1 MYNHPGWFVDD
12 DDVVV
17 VVDDRDWKSLGLRR
31 GGRGWRNLKGDQSVF
46 MHDRAGVGGTRVDAG
61 HPLLTATLNLRARTT
76 AKVRGQYVIETLAG
90 VFRRD
95 PEAYDF

>member
-1 MYNHPGWFVDD
+1 MVRHAPVSFLRLA
-12 DDVVV
+12 
-17 VVDDRDWKSLGLRR
+17 RDSRMDLRIR
-31 GGRGWRNLKGDQSVF
+31 SASPLVSER
-46 MHDRAGVGGTRVDAG
+46 RAGVGGTRVDAG
-61 HPLLTATLNLRARTT
+61 HPLLDETLNLRARTT